1 VLFAATRSADFMVD
15 SLLAETLGLRWGIQS
30 VLDLQFSNV
39 VFEIDAS
46 VVVKCY
52 NGLSTIASII
62 PFISDCHDL
71 FGNLDGCS
79 VSFVNRSC
87 NVAAH

>member
-1 VLFAATRSADFMVD
+1 MLFAATRSADFMVD

-46 VVVKCY
+46 IVVKCY

-71 FGNLDGCS
+71 FGN
-79 VSFVNRSC
+79 
-87 NVAAH
+87 